1 MPDIKLGS
9 LFDGIGVFPLA
20 ASRCG
25 IRPVWASEIEKA
37 PISITKRHFPDM
49 VHLGDIT
56 KVDGGMATASGVSP
70 LTVANI
76 EKGKSVSLLLF
87 ISVLRSLGL
96 LENLEQLVPEI
107 RVSPIELKKLQ
118 GKKRYR
124 VRHLKQDNHE

>member
-1 MPDIKLGS
+1 MDYLYICKKGTTMWNEMSNPAVLM
-9 LFDGIGVFPLA
+9 
-20 ASRCG
+20 R
-25 IRPVWASEIEKA
+25 IRQH
-37 PISITKRHFPDM
+37 ITQEE
-49 VHLGDIT
+49 L
-56 KVDGGMATASGVSP
+56 ATASGVSP

>member
-1 MPDIKLGS
+1 MSNPAVLMRIGQRIKETRIRQHITQEKNWHG
-9 LFDGIGVFPLA
+9 FRRKPLD
-20 ASRCG
+20 RC
-25 IRPVWASEIEKA
+25 
-37 PISITKRHFPDM
+37 
-49 VHLGDIT
+49 
-56 KVDGGMATASGVSP
+56 
-70 LTVANI
+70 ANI
-76 EKGKSVSLLLF
+76 EKGKSVSLPSF